1 MTAQPAPAELR
12 RLGSL
17 TIRFLPDGVIR
28 AHPGHAYPQHAH
40 LAQAPDLDLLD
51 DHGQLLLSV
60 GALLV
65 ESPDFRVLI
74 DAGIGPRTVATP
86 SPDPVIPAGAMT
98 GGELLE
104 SLATVGLVPSDIDAV
119 LLSHLHADHVG
130 WITPDD
136 TGTQATF
143 PNAEYLMGE
152 DEFAFWGRA
161 ENASRLT
168 APTKRQYDVIGSR
181 RRDLRN
187 GDSPLP
193 GITALLTPGHTPG
206 HTSFILDSGNGE
218 RAIVIGDAMHT
229 TAEMAHPDMCW
240 TGDLD
245 PQTAIASRHA
255 LVAQLAKPGTYAIG
269 PHFTGTVFPN
279 A

>member
-1 MTAQPAPAELR
+1 M
-12 RLGSL
+12 
-17 TIRFLPDGVIR
+17 
-28 AHPGHAYPQHAH
+28 
-40 LAQAPDLDLLD
+40 
-51 DHGQLLLSV
+51 
-60 GALLV
+60 
-65 ESPDFRVLI
+65 
-74 DAGIGPRTVATP
+74 DAGIGPQTIATP
-86 SPDPVIPAGAMT
+86 SPDPAILAGAMT

-119 LLSHLHADHVG
+119 LLSHLHTDHVG
-130 WITPDD
+130 WITPGD
-136 TGTQATF
+136 THTQATF

-152 DEFAFWGRA
+152 NEFAFWGRA
-161 ENASRLT
+161 ENASRLS
-168 APTKRQYDVIGSR
+168 APTKQQYDVIGSR

-206 HTSFILDSGNGE
+206 HTSFILDGANGE

-229 TAEMAHPDMCW
+229 TAEMAHPCMCW

-245 PQTAIASRHA
+245 PQTAIASRRA
-255 LVAQLAKPGTYAIG
+255 LVAEFAKPRTYAVG
-269 PHFTGTVFPN
+269 PHFTRTVFQD

>member
-1 MTAQPAPAELR
+1 MTAQPAAAELK

-17 TIRFLPDGVIR
+17 TIGYLPDGVIH

-40 LAQAPDLDLLD
+40 LAQAPELDLLD
-51 DHGQLLLSV
+51 DRGQLLLSV
-60 GALLV
+60 GALFV

-74 DAGIGPRTVATP
+74 DAGIGPRTIATP
-86 SPDPVIPAGAMT
+86 SPDPSTPAGAMT
-98 GGELLE
+98 GGQLLE
-104 SLATVGLVPSDIDAV
+104 SLATVGMVPSDIDAV

-130 WITPDD
+130 WITPGDAQ
-136 TGTQATF
+136 TQATF
-143 PNAEYLMGE
+143 PNAEYLLGE
-152 DEFAFWGRA
+152 NEFAFWGRT

-168 APTKRQYDVIGSR
+168 APTRQQYAVIGSR

-206 HTSFILDSGNGE
+206 HTSFILDGGNGE
-218 RAIVIGDAMHT
+218 RAVVIGDAMHT
-229 TAEMAHPDMCW
+229 TAEMAHPEMCW

-255 LVAQLAKPGTYAIG
+255 LVAELAKPGTYAIG
-269 PHFTGTVFPN
+269 PHFTGTVFPD